1 MHDSLPAVQII
12 GATGAKGPEI
22 SKITGE
28 LVKWQLARP
37 DATVQDAEAWL
48 SNAMAL
54 KRGTKGLH

>member
-54 KRGTKGLH
+54 KRGTKGRH